1 MRMPAA
7 TPIALAP
14 SQATPRAGI
23 EKAARELET
32 QFAQMLIKS
41 MRSASLGD
49 GLAGGDTRYRD
60 MYDQQLARE
69 LGKGRGLGLAPMI
82 MRQLERGAGG
92 EQPAA
97 PAALPLRMPGEAP
110 PAAGLPLSAPAGLPG
125 LLPLAPTRS
134 GVSLSGVDLRAYAP
148 PAPALRAPDFDGP
161 AHAGADPGAPLDA
174 SSPEAFVQSI
184 WPQAQKA
191 AAELG
196 VPARAL
202 VAQAALETGWG
213 RRFAGREGTSSMNL
227 FGIKATRSW
236 QGDRMGA
243 RTHEFVA
250 GKRVDERAEFRAY
263 GSVAESFADYTR
275 LIGNDRYAA
284 ARGTG
289 NDVQGFASALQRAG
303 YATDPSYAAKITAIA
318 NGATLDR
325 ALAAMP
331 ARPAAAT
338 RYASAEPATTTTTPV
353 AGTVDG
359 QASGAPTSTTTASAG
374 NAAAG
379 ARG

>member
-1 MRMPAA
+1 MRLPAA
-7 TPIALAP
+7 SPIDLAP

-41 MRSASLGD
+41 MRSASIGD
-49 GLAGGDTRYRD
+49 GLGGGDTRYRD

-69 LGKGRGLGLAPMI
+69 IGKGRGLGLAPMI
-82 MRQLERGAGG
+82 MRQLEQRTGG
-92 EQPAA
+92 TPPATG
-97 PAALPLRMPGEAP
+97 ALPLRMPGTPGTAAP
-110 PAAGLPLSAPAGLPG
+110 MPLTPAGGMPG
-125 LLPLAPTRS
+125 MLPLAPTRA
-134 GVSLSGVDLRAYAP
+134 GVSMPGMDLHAYAM
-148 PAPALRAPDFDGP
+148 PAPALRAPDFAD
-161 AHAGADPGAPLDA
+161 AAAAAGADAPLDA

-227 FGIKATRSW
+227 FGIKATGSW
-236 QGDRMGA
+236 QGERMGA
-243 RTHEFVA
+243 RTHEFVG
-250 GKRVDERAEFRAY
+250 GKRVDERADFRAY

-275 LIGNDRYAA
+275 LIGKDRYAA

-289 NDVQGFASALQRAG
+289 NDVHRFASALQKAG

-318 NGATLDR
+318 NGATLNR
-325 ALAAMP
+325 ALAALP
-331 ARPAAAT
+331 APAAAPT
-338 RYASAEPATTTTTPV
+338 QYASA
-353 AGTVDG
+353 G
-359 QASGAPTSTTTASAG
+359 
-374 NAAAG
+374 AAAG
-379 ARG
+379 NRG

>member
-1 MRMPAA
+1 MRLPAA
-7 TPIALAP
+7 SPIDLAP

-41 MRSASLGD
+41 MRSASVGEGLG
-49 GLAGGDTRYRD
+49 GGDTRYRD

-69 LGKGRGLGLAPMI
+69 LGKGRGLGLAPMF
-82 MRQLERGAGG
+82 MRQLEGPGR
-92 EQPAA
+92 AA
-97 PAALPLRMPGEAP
+97 PPVGGALPLRMPGAHV
-110 PAAGLPLSAPAGLPG
+110 PAAAIPLSPAGGMPG
-125 LLPLAPTRS
+125 MLPLAPARG
-134 GVSLSGVDLRAYAP
+134 GVSMPGIDLHAHAL
-148 PAPALRAPDFDGP
+148 PAPSLLAPDF
-161 AHAGADPGAPLDA
+161 ADAAPVDADAPLDA

-196 VPARAL
+196 VPAKAL

-227 FGIKATRSW
+227 FGIKATGSW

-275 LIGNDRYAA
+275 LIGKDRYAA

-289 NDVQGFASALQRAG
+289 SDVHRFASALQRAG

-318 NGATLDR
+318 NGATLNR
-325 ALAAMP
+325 ALAALP
-331 ARPAAAT
+331 ARAAQVQYAAAT
-338 RYASAEPATTTTTPV
+338 PPAAPAADAEGGTGTTI
-353 AGTVDG
+353 AGT
-359 QASGAPTSTTTASAG
+359 
-374 NAAAG
+374 
-379 ARG
+379 RG

>member
-1 MRMPAA
+1 MRLPATSPFDLNPA
-7 TPIALAP
+7 
-14 SQATPRAGI
+14 QATPRADI

-41 MRSASLGD
+41 MRSASPD
-49 GLAGGDTRYRD
+49 GGLGGDTRYRD

-82 MRQLERGAGG
+82 MRQLERSTGTTTTGVGAG
-92 EQPAA
+92 
-97 PAALPLRMPGEAP
+97 ALPLRATGA
-110 PAAGLPLSAPAGLPG
+110 PAAAMPLAPAAAMPAM
-125 LLPLAPTRS
+125 LPLAPTRS
-134 GVSLSGVDLRAYAP
+134 GVSMPGMDLQAYAM
-148 PAPALRAPDFDGP
+148 PAPALRPPDFDK
-161 AHAGADPGAPLDA
+161 AAFAGVEDGPLDA

-196 VPARAL
+196 VPAKAL

-213 RRFAGREGTSSMNL
+213 RRFAGRENTSSLNL
-227 FGIKATRSW
+227 FGIKATGGW
-236 QGDRMGA
+236 KGERMGA
-243 RTHEFVA
+243 RTHEYVG

-263 GSVAESFADYTR
+263 GSVSESFADYTR
-275 LIGNDRYAA
+275 LIGKDRYAA

-289 NDVQGFASALQRAG
+289 NDVHRFASALQKAG

-318 NGATLDR
+318 NGATLNR

-331 ARPAAAT
+331 ARNDAGVQYAAAPP
-338 RYASAEPATTTTTPV
+338 APAATTTV
-353 AGTVDG
+353 AALA
-359 QASGAPTSTTTASAG
+359 ASP
-374 NAAAG
+374 
-379 ARG
+379 RG

>member
-1 MRMPAA
+1 MRLPAA
-7 TPIALAP
+7 TAIELSP

-32 QFAQMLIKS
+32 QFAQMLIKT
-41 MRSASLGD
+41 MRSASPD
-49 GLAGGDTRYRD
+49 GGLGGDTRYRD

-69 LGKGRGLGLAPMI
+69 LSKGRGLGLAPMI
-82 MRQLERGAGG
+82 MRQLERSAGG
-92 EQPAA
+92 TEPAPAA
-97 PAALPLRMPGEAP
+97 PAAMPLRIHGQPPGM
-110 PAAGLPLSAPAGLPG
+110 LPLSGASGM
-125 LLPLAPTRS
+125 LPLAPTRS
-134 GVSLSGVDLRAYAP
+134 GVSMPGLDVQAYAP
-148 PAPALRAPDFDGP
+148 PRPAQPDPAFDLSS
-161 AHAGADPGAPLDA
+161 AAAVADAPLDA

-213 RRFAGREGTSSMNL
+213 RRFAGRENTSSLNL
-227 FGIKATRSW
+227 FGIKATGGW
-236 QGDRMGA
+236 QGERMSA
-243 RTHEFVA
+243 RTHEFVG
-250 GKRVDERAEFRAY
+250 GKRVDERADFRAY

-275 LIGNDRYAA
+275 LIGRDRYAA

-289 NDVQGFASALQRAG
+289 DDVHRFASALQKAG

-318 NGATLDR
+318 NGATLNR

-331 ARPAAAT
+331 ARQPSPVQ
-338 RYASAEPATTTTTPV
+338 YASAAPAPAADRSDAV
-353 AGTVDG
+353 
-359 QASGAPTSTTTASAG
+359 TTTASA
-374 NAAAG
+374 AAAG
-379 ARG
+379 TRG

>member
-1 MRMPAA
+1 MRLPAA
-7 TPIALAP
+7 SPIDLA
-14 SQATPRAGI
+14 SAQATPRADI

-41 MRSASLGD
+41 MRSASPD
-49 GLAGGDTRYRD
+49 GGLGGDTRYRD

-82 MRQLERGAGG
+82 MRQLERSTGATT
-92 EQPAA
+92 EAA
-97 PAALPLRMPGEAP
+97 AGALPLRGTGA
-110 PAAGLPLSAPAGLPG
+110 PAAAMPLAPGAAMPAM
-125 LLPLAPTRS
+125 LPLAPTRS
-134 GVSLSGVDLRAYAP
+134 GVSMPGMDLQAYAM
-148 PAPALRAPDFDGP
+148 PAPSPTPDFNH
-161 AHAGADPGAPLDA
+161 AAFAGAEDAPLDA

-196 VPARAL
+196 VPAKAL

-213 RRFAGREGTSSMNL
+213 RRLAGRKDASSLNL
-227 FGIKATRSW
+227 FGIKATGSW
-236 QGDRMGA
+236 KGERMSS

-250 GKRVDERAEFRAY
+250 GKRVDERADFRAY

-275 LIGNDRYAA
+275 LIGKDRYAA

-289 NDVQGFASALQRAG
+289 GDVQRFASALQKAG

-318 NGATLDR
+318 NGATLNR

-331 ARPAAAT
+331 ARGDAAVQ
-338 RYASAEPATTTTTPV
+338 YASAPAPAPATTATNTV
-353 AGTVDG
+353 AALAVG
-359 QASGAPTSTTTASAG
+359 P
-374 NAAAG
+374 
-379 ARG
+379 RG